1 MVKISTEDR
10 PKYRDVSMFSNE
22 QVRCSIFV
30 PTSSKVDD
38 ITLGWVDSDF

>member
-22 QVRCSIFV
+22 QVRCS
-30 PTSSKVDD
+30 SSKVDD